1 MSWTTEK
8 PAKAGLYYAEDHA
21 GDTGWLTAEERE
33 GKWGAVLLRYHDSL
47 QTAHDEWE
55 RFLLIPD
62 PTELAALMQLA
73 EAAREYAKSG
83 DFNQTPNDSQ
93 SDSSTET
100 QNDARRAREEF
111 LKIAREFAQ
120 RTKD

>member
-47 QTAHDEWE
+47 QTAHDEWA
-55 RFLLIPD
+55 RFLPIPD
-62 PTELAALMQLA
+62 PTELAALLRLA
-73 EAAREYAKSG
+73 DAAREYAESG
-83 DFNQTPNDSQ
+83 GFNHSPIGSQ
-93 SDSSTET
+93 SDSSIET
-100 QNDARRAREEF
+100 HNEALRAREEF
-111 LKIAREFAQ
+111 LKIAREFAKK
-120 RTKD
+120 TKE